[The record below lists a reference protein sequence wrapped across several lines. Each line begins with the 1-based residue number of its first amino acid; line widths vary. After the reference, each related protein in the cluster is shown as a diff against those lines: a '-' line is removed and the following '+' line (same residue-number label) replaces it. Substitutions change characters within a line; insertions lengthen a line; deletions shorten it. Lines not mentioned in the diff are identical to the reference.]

1 MTMMMAVIIVLPRV
15 SESMFR
21 EAAFC
26 YQKLWRAPKLRC
38 PVNSI
43 ICKDLCHKYYKKNA
57 YALAHKPSKVFGNK
71 RLLLETLTLRYV
83 ATLLSLPS
91 SFSFFI
97 ENHVIYGISFFLLL
111 FVENI
116 LKSRYVF

>member
-26 YQKLWRAPKLRC
+26 YQKLWRAPELRC
-38 PVNSI
+38 PVNNI
-43 ICKDLCHKYYKKNA
+43 ICKLMYHKYYKKNA
-57 YALAHKPSKVFGNK
+57 YALAYKLSKVFGNK
-71 RLLLETLTLRYV
+71 RLLLETLTLRHV

-91 SFSFFI
+91 SLSFFI
-97 ENHVIYGISFFLLL
+97 ENHVIYGISFFPLL

-116 LKSRYVF
+116 LKSP

>member
-26 YQKLWRAPKLRC
+26 YQKLWRAPELRC

-43 ICKDLCHKYYKKNA
+43 SIICKVMYHKYYKKYA
-57 YALAHKPSKVFGNK
+57 YALAHEMC
-71 RLLLETLTLRYV
+71 LMC
-83 ATLLSLPS
+83 
-91 SFSFFI
+91 FI
-97 ENHVIYGISFFLLL
+97 L
-111 FVENI
+111 F
-116 LKSRYVF
+116 

>member
-26 YQKLWRAPKLRC
+26 YIPKLWRAPELRC

-43 ICKDLCHKYYKKNA
+43 ICKVMCHKYYKKNA
-57 YALAHKPSKVFGNK
+57 YALAQKLSKVFGNK
-71 RLLLETLTLRYV
+71 RQLHETLTLRHV
-83 ATLLSLPS
+83 TTLLSLPS
-91 SFSFFI
+91 S
-97 ENHVIYGISFFLLL
+97 L
-111 FVENI
+111 
-116 LKSRYVF
+116 